1 MFKLNNKILEEVD
14 KASSSNMAPPQL
26 KKQLTT
32 MFAKQIKFANK
43 KLEEFITTLLDGLKI
58 SDRS

>member
-14 KASSSNMAPPQL
+14 KAGSGNMAPPQL